1 MMPARS
7 KPTVKS
13 RKLKNEPPVPFSH
26 RPKKKYSFPT
36 PIPPGTVVR
45 FKDSHARKWRGSG
58 NKRFRVG
65 YYSKQD
71 GLDCIWLVNDE
82 GKYQETVDHEF
93 LYKFFEI
100 ELLSKERSLYGKNR
114 PHLGPISSS
123 AS

>member
-1 MMPARS
+1 MSARS
-7 KPTVKS
+7 NPTIKS
-13 RKLKNEPPVPFSH
+13 RKLKNGELVPFSL
-26 RPKKKYSFPT
+26 RPKKKYPFPT

-45 FKDSHARKWRGSG
+45 VKNSHAKKWKGDG
-58 NKRFRVG
+58 KKRFRVG
-65 YYSKQD
+65 YYGRKD

-82 GKYQETVDHEF
+82 GKYQETVDHDF

-114 PHLGPISSS
+114 PCLGPISSS